1 MNQGKEKIFN
11 TYFFVITFINLCVS
25 TIVQMFNSTIALH
38 INQLNYPA
46 SISGTIISIGAISA
60 TVYRFFGGKL
70 CEKRGRRQLIII
82 GIACFGIMSFIMG
95 NVRSLLL
102 IYVVRVFQMLGYSMV
117 STAVSVA
124 VIDVIPV
131 KKVGQGIGYFSLA
144 TSVSQAFGPSVAL
157 MLYGM
162 QGGFRIVMTGAAMVS
177 MLAVMITVMF
187 LNYEKKIERVGIKNP
202 DRLDSEEK
210 GIWRYIEKCALPAAV
225 INFFIVFS
233 NGLIT
238 MFLTLYA
245 AKAGIANAGVF
256 FSISV
261 VFMVGARV
269 MSGNLSDR
277 YGVLVALV
285 PGTILLIVAYILL
298 ILSAKNHVLFYIAG
312 GFYGLGGGLSSPALN
327 AEAVRGVP
335 KHRVSI
341 ASSTFF
347 LPLDIAFVVS
357 SIIWGIMIDSFS
369 FSITFGVAAAF
380 IGMAMFVSLIIF
392 PVKKREWI
400 INKTVTYGGIES

>member
-1 MNQGKEKIFN
+1 
-11 TYFFVITFINLCVS
+11 
-25 TIVQMFNSTIALH
+25 
-38 INQLNYPA
+38 
-46 SISGTIISIGAISA
+46 
-60 TVYRFFGGKL
+60 
-70 CEKRGRRQLIII
+70 
-82 GIACFGIMSFIMG
+82 MG

-144 TSVSQAFGPSVAL
+144 TSVSQAFGPSVAF

-392 PVKKREWI
+392 PVKKRERI

>member
-1 MNQGKEKIFN
+1 
-11 TYFFVITFINLCVS
+11 
-25 TIVQMFNSTIALH
+25 
-38 INQLNYPA
+38 
-46 SISGTIISIGAISA
+46 
-60 TVYRFFGGKL
+60 
-70 CEKRGRRQLIII
+70 
-82 GIACFGIMSFIMG
+82 
-95 NVRSLLL
+95 
-102 IYVVRVFQMLGYSMV
+102 
-117 STAVSVA
+117 
-124 VIDVIPV
+124 
-131 KKVGQGIGYFSLA
+131 
-144 TSVSQAFGPSVAL
+144 
-157 MLYGM
+157 
-162 QGGFRIVMTGAAMVS
+162 
-177 MLAVMITVMF
+177 
-187 LNYEKKIERVGIKNP
+187 
-202 DRLDSEEK
+202 
-210 GIWRYIEKCALPAAV
+210 
-225 INFFIVFS
+225 
-233 NGLIT
+233 
-238 MFLTLYA
+238 
-245 AKAGIANAGVF
+245 
-256 FSISV
+256 
-261 VFMVGARV
+261 

-392 PVKKREWI
+392 PVKKRERI